1 MGETHYFWFCCSS
14 LRRYLPCIQTII
26 KITLKITLKIT
37 IYKINLKIGVA
48 SLHHL
53 HLKIGVASL
62 HHLQFKNVSQEKG
75 LFRNN
80 NKKKGLN

>member
-26 KITLKITLKIT
+26 KIT

-48 SLHHL
+48 SLRH
-53 HLKIGVASL
+53 
-62 HHLQFKNVSQEKG
+62 QEKG

>member
-1 MGETHYFWFCCSS
+1 MKLKIKTWEKLITSGFVVEA
-14 LRRYLPCIQTII
+14 RRYLPCIQTII
-26 KITLKITLKIT
+26 KITIKIT

-48 SLHHL
+48 SLRH
-53 HLKIGVASL
+53 
-62 HHLQFKNVSQEKG
+62 QEKG

>member
-1 MGETHYFWFCCSS
+1 MGETHYFWFCCRS

-26 KITLKITLKIT
+26 KILLKITLKIT

-53 HLKIGVASL
+53 
-62 HHLQFKNVSQEKG
+62 QFKNASQEKG

>member
-26 KITLKITLKIT
+26 KILLKITLKIT
-37 IYKINLKIGVA
+37 IYKINLEIGVA
-48 SLHHL
+48 SLR
-53 HLKIGVASL
+53 
-62 HHLQFKNVSQEKG
+62 HHLQFKNASDEKG
-75 LFRNN
+75 LSRNE

>member
-1 MGETHYFWFCCSS
+1 MGETHYFWFCCRS

-26 KITLKITLKIT
+26 KITFKIT

-48 SLHHL
+48 SLRH
-53 HLKIGVASL
+53 
-62 HHLQFKNVSQEKG
+62 QEKG

>member
-1 MGETHYFWFCCSS
+1 MGETHYFWFCCRS

-26 KITLKITLKIT
+26 KITIKIT

-48 SLHHL
+48 SLRH
-53 HLKIGVASL
+53 
-62 HHLQFKNVSQEKG
+62 QENG

>member
-1 MGETHYFWFCCSS
+1 MKLKIKTWEKLITFCCRS

-26 KITLKITLKIT
+26 KITFKIT

-48 SLHHL
+48 SLR
-53 HLKIGVASL
+53 
-62 HHLQFKNVSQEKG
+62 HHLQFKNASEEKC
-75 LFRNN
+75 LFKND